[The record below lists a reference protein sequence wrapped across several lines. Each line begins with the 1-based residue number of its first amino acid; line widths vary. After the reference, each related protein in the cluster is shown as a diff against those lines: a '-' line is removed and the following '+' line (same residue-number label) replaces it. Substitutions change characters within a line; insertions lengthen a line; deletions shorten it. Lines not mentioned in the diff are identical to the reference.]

1 MKALF
6 SLLLTV
12 APAIGFAQ
20 QATATLPPPTEYNVI
35 FSESDFET
43 KPWMKE
49 FQYVIVVNKANKGAD
64 KQSIRIYK
72 DQQLV
77 TADDIRS
84 NLQQMQ
90 YQDNNADFERSPL
103 GPIDV
108 NFAWSGRDG
117 RYDWNS
123 SNRGGRSNRDT
134 WSWDD
139 QEDDQYDNGPG
150 AEISYD
156 EHADVSWGL
165 SDLKNRIWSAGN
177 VFKVSTGREEFE
189 QKGQHGSQKDNY
201 TITPAGYFVPQYFT
215 PHHKSDSYSSK
226 TCSETG
232 GYGYVEE
239 VRQGWFGPQTVQVWK
254 ELPKC
259 VYMDDVTFFNG
270 GIALHRA
277 ITGTEPDLGNRASGG
292 CTRLPGAVA
301 KYLYVNLQ
309 AAKGKPVP
317 QIKQDGSVVLDKNG
331 QIVRETKHKSEWGT
345 LDARSALIIVQN
357 KYVEPPPAPKPAPK
371 PAPAPTKPAPAKPK

>member
-20 QATATLPPPTEYNVI
+20 QTTATLPPPTEYNVI

-84 NLQQMQ
+84 NLQQTQ
-90 YQDNNADFERSPL
+90 YQSDNSDFERSPL
-103 GPIDV
+103 GPIEV
-108 NFAWSGRDG
+108 NFAWSGG
-117 RYDWNS
+117 RQPP
-123 SNRGGRSNRDT
+123 RDT
-134 WSWDD
+134 WQWDD
-139 QEDDQYDNGPG
+139 EDDQYDQYGDNQTQV
-150 AEISYD
+150 SYD
-156 EHADVSWGL
+156 EHADISWGL
-165 SDLKNRIWSAGN
+165 NDLKNRIWSGGN

-215 PHHKSDSYSSK
+215 PHHKSESYSNKS
-226 TCSETG
+226 CSETG

-317 QIKQDGSVVLDKNG
+317 QVRQDGSVVVDKNG

-371 PAPAPTKPAPAKPK
+371 PAPVKPAPGKKNK